1 MIRHLS
7 LATLVSLAVGAI
19 VFGMLS
25 ACALGTAL
33 WVERRVEIQQRAA
46 VTLIASEATRVIQS
60 GFQQSGQL
68 LAADSIQQL
77 IHARWVRDPD
87 IVRISVQLPDQTIIA
102 DTDTRLIGTR
112 ARQSSRQA
120 AASAVFR

>member
-7 LATLVSLAVGAI
+7 LAANVSLAVGAI

-46 VTLIASEATRVIQS
+46 VTLIPVKPRVS
-60 GFQQSGQL
+60 SNPAFSKV
-68 LAADSIQQL
+68 DSFSPL
-77 IHARWVRDPD
+77 IRF
-87 IVRISVQLPDQTIIA
+87 
-102 DTDTRLIGTR
+102 
-112 ARQSSRQA
+112 SS
-120 AASAVFR
+120 

>member
-46 VTLIASEATRVIQS
+46 VTLIAGEATRVIQS

-68 LAADSIQQL
+68 LL
-77 IHARWVRDPD
+77 HFMP
-87 IVRISVQLPDQTIIA
+87 
-102 DTDTRLIGTR
+102 
-112 ARQSSRQA
+112 
-120 AASAVFR
+120 F